1 MWTNSTCLFVFK
13 YLDYD
18 LAMRDQRML
27 RSLETLPRR
36 TKVVLR
42 NNLTR
47 RFPAV
52 PLPSTVSNNRSKDN
66 IDEKDSKSSDSQSNN
81 LQTEYDIGDNLTYM
95 GKKQP

>member
-1 MWTNSTCLFVFK
+1 
-13 YLDYD
+13 
-18 LAMRDQRML
+18 MRDQRML
-27 RSLETLPRR
+27 RELETLPRR

-52 PLPSTVSNNRSKDN
+52 PLPSTVSNNRPKDGN
-66 IDEKDSKSSDSQSNN
+66 DEKDSKSSENKSYN

>member
-1 MWTNSTCLFVFK
+1 
-13 YLDYD
+13 
-18 LAMRDQRML
+18 MRDQRML
-27 RSLETLPRR
+27 RCLETLPRK

-52 PLPSTVSNNRSKDN
+52 PLPSSVSNNSSKDDN
-66 IDEKDSKSSDSQSNN
+66 DEKDSKSSDIKSNN